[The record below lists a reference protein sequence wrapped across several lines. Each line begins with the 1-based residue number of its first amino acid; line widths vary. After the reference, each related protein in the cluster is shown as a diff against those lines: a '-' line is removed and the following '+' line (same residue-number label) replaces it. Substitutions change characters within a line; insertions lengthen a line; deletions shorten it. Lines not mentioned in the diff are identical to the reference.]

1 MRCALRQINKQRI
14 IFNKYTVLMF
24 ETGIKDLVN
33 IMQMNYSSHLLFDK
47 RFDGVFILKNGAY
60 QSVSYT

>member
-1 MRCALRQINKQRI
+1 
-14 IFNKYTVLMF
+14 MF

-47 RFDGVFILKNGAY
+47 RFDGVFILKNVIQPTY
-60 QSVSYT
+60 WLSVFSCYITARHKR